1 MSAKKF
7 QVMSFNILLKIK
19 KRSFIKI
26 FLKNKRPDF
35 MQEPEI
41 FLKKYLVQK
50 YGERTKCLL
59 TDVLV

>member
-1 MSAKKF
+1 MF
-7 QVMSFNILLKIK
+7 QVMCFNILLKTKKRAFIK
-19 KRSFIKI
+19 K
-26 FLKNKRPDF
+26 FLKNKRRDF

-41 FLKKYLVQK
+41 FSKKCLVQK

>member
-1 MSAKKF
+1 MSVKMF

-19 KRSFIKI
+19 KRAFIKI

-41 FLKKYLVQK
+41 FFKKYLVQK